1 MAFFNLR
8 QGLENEK
15 NGEFLNEAIF
25 ETSSFTRESR
35 KPFSWDFKMK
45 AGFKIKMIASS
56 PPTK

>member
-35 KPFSWDFKMK
+35 KPFS
-45 AGFKIKMIASS
+45 
-56 PPTK
+56 